1 MDRNQAIGIS
11 LQVKEEIID
20 LQIPTQVT
28 IIRLKE
34 LLKES
39 FIQNGSSL
47 PEVFDLVVLNKP
59 IRLKEEAYVADYPLS
74 EGDHLLIHESQQK
87 SEERT

>member
-28 IIRLKE
+28 ITRLKE

-59 IRLKEEAYVADYPLS
+59 IRLKEEAYVAD
-74 EGDHLLIHESQQK
+74 
-87 SEERT
+87 

>member
-1 MDRNQAIGIS
+1 MEKNQAIGIS
-11 LQVKEEIID
+11 LEVKEEIFD

-28 IIRLKE
+28 VTRLKE
-34 LLKES
+34 LLKAS
-39 FIQNGSSL
+39 FMQNGSSL
-47 PEVFDLVVLNKP
+47 PDVFDLVVLNKP

-74 EGDHLLIHESQQK
+74 EGDHLLIHESRQK

>member
-1 MDRNQAIGIS
+1 MEKNQAIGIS

-20 LQIPTQVT
+20 LQIPIQVT
-28 IIRLKE
+28 ITRLKE
-34 LLKES
+34 LLKEALT
-39 FIQNGSSL
+39 QNGSSL
-47 PEVFDLVVLNKP
+47 PDTFDLVVLNKP

-87 SEERT
+87 AEERT